1 MTIFNAAGAAGSKTT
16 SKKGEDDMKRK
27 LVGMVVMAMV
37 VGVFV
42 VGKVYA
48 ATSTSIPGTTTAPS
62 KGGEEKCKD
71 DELKICPYAVET
83 KGNRIECL
91 KARQKELSPVCSKWV
106 DRHHEVFKAREKA
119 CAEDYKKM
127 CSKHHDYLDKE
138 SCLEK
143 NMASLAGDC
152 KATFNK

>member
-1 MTIFNAAGAAGSKTT
+1 
-16 SKKGEDDMKRK
+16 MKRK
-27 LVGMVVMAMV
+27 LVGMAVVAMV

-42 VGKVYA
+42 VGKVHA

-91 KARQKELSPVCSKWV
+91 KARQKELSPACSKWV